1 MFNLLNFISGLVDLS
16 FWREKMVDSSTV
28 QHCVHHGWGNHK
40 TVDCEDLKSFREGV
54 RCVGSPTFQNT
65 LAGLAAYHR
74 SIQNA
79 QTQETHVSDSP
90 AREILDLGVQ
100 LSPTSVAQDGM
111 ASETFEKMTRNFDVS
126 FSQCTL
132 LESHVN
138 ASEKASAIQQQDKK
152 QQHQK
157 QEHQQHLHQKHLHQQ
172 DHNQQEIK
180 MEDNATTKLDAGQKE
195 GIGMKS
201 TLDSHMGQ

>member
-1 MFNLLNFISGLVDLS
+1 
-16 FWREKMVDSSTV
+16 
-28 QHCVHHGWGNHK
+28 
-40 TVDCEDLKSFREGV
+40 
-54 RCVGSPTFQNT
+54 
-65 LAGLAAYHR
+65 
-74 SIQNA
+74 
-79 QTQETHVSDSP
+79 
-90 AREILDLGVQ
+90 
-100 LSPTSVAQDGM
+100 M

-201 TLDSHMGQ
+201 TLDSHMGQWRVAWDEQFLISCFLTVRDFTYDDHLAESIVCMGIYSNFFFFPEHLIHLEEAYLHRERQNAGYQADGFVNLRSVIISPRW